1 MTSAE
6 YEKEFIKGFQSLCR
20 VRSSWEVWQC
30 LISTWACA
38 ISNAFDKSENHY
50 QAREEEYA
58 MSIRKLG
65 DSNEVPAQLLAIV
78 THALELN
85 PDQDFLGKLYMNLEL
100 GSHWKGQFFTPYNI
114 CRMMAGMQ
122 IGEKAVQEV
131 DDKGWISICDPA
143 CGAGA
148 TLVAAA
154 NELRAKGINYQTRC
168 CFIGQDVDRVV
179 AQMCYIQLSLLGC
192 PGYVMVANTLSDP
205 LTGPVLWPEEKRGRR
220 NEPDQ
225 ELWFTPMWASEAW
238 TFRRKCF
245 LMDHVLKRMTRQE
258 NQPLQFVFRFDG
270 KEPKVEVVRAG

>member
-6 YEKEFIKGFQSLCR
+6 YEKEFIKGFQRLCR

-30 LISTWACA
+30 LMSAWACA

-78 THALELN
+78 TQALELN

-131 DDKGWISICDPA
+131 EDKGWISLCDPA

-220 NEPDQ
+220 NKPDQ
-225 ELWFTPMWASEAW
+225 ELWFTPMWASEVW
-238 TFRRKCF
+238 NMRRKCY
-245 LMDHVLKRMTRQE
+245 LMDHILMRRQE
-258 NQPLQFVFRFDG
+258 REPVQFLFRFDG
-270 KEPKVEVVRAG
+270 KGPEVEIVRAG

>member
-20 VRSSWEVWQC
+20 VRSSWEAWQC

-78 THALELN
+78 TQALELN

-225 ELWFTPMWASEAW
+225 ELWFTPMWASEVW
-238 TFRRKCF
+238 NMRRKCY
-245 LMDHVLKRMTRQE
+245 LMDHILRRGQE
-258 NQPLQFVFRFDG
+258 REPVQFLFRFDG
-270 KEPKVEVVRAG
+270 KGPEVEIVRAG

>member
-30 LISTWACA
+30 LMSAWACA

-50 QAREEEYA
+50 QAREKEYA

-65 DSNEVPAQLLAIV
+65 NSNEVPAQLLAIV
-78 THALELN
+78 TQALELN

-225 ELWFTPMWASEAW
+225 ELWFTPMWASDVW
-238 TFRRKCF
+238 TMRRKCY
-245 LMDHVLKRMTRQE
+245 LMDHILRRGQE
-258 NQPLQFVFRFDG
+258 CEPVQFLFRFDG
-270 KEPKVEVVRAG
+270 KGPEVEIVRAG

>member
-30 LISTWACA
+30 LMSAWACA
-38 ISNAFDKSENHY
+38 ISNAIDKSENHY
-50 QAREEEYA
+50 QTRAEEYA
-58 MSIRKLG
+58 LSIRKLG

-78 THALELN
+78 TQALELN

-122 IGEKAVQEV
+122 IGEKELQEV
-131 DDKGWISICDPA
+131 EDKGWISLCDPA

-154 NELRAKGINYQTRC
+154 NELRAKGINYQTKC

-220 NEPDQ
+220 NKPDQ
-225 ELWFTPMWASEAW
+225 ELWFTPMWASEVW
-238 TFRRKCF
+238 TMRRRCF
-245 LMDHVLKRMTRQE
+245 LMDRFIE
-258 NQPLQFVFRFDG
+258 NHRREDKLQFKFTFTG
-270 KEPKVEVVRAG
+270 EKTEIEIVRAG

>member
-6 YEKEFIKGFQSLCR
+6 YEKEFLKGFQRLCR

-30 LISTWACA
+30 LMSAWACA

-58 MSIRKLG
+58 QSIRKLG
-65 DSNEVPAQLLAIV
+65 DSIEVPAQLLAIV
-78 THALELN
+78 TQALELN

-225 ELWFTPMWASEAW
+225 ELWFTPMWASEVW
-238 TFRRKCF
+238 NMRRKCY
-245 LMDHVLKRMTRQE
+245 LMDHILMRGQE
-258 NQPLQFVFRFDG
+258 REPVQFLFRFDG
-270 KEPKVEVVRAG
+270 KGPEVEIVRAG